1 MFWGDRDALKDEIK
15 NLQEVRAGPNIVQL
29 YEVFE
34 EKEWSYLVTELMM
47 GGELFDRI
55 IEKKTFSEKEAR
67 SCCRCVLSALE
78 YMHSRR
84 VAHRDLKPEN
94 LLLAVSDYQVT
105 TTRNQRLDPS
115 LQQGSHRLVYP
126 NDSKIYFHVT
136 VSAALPCRTPKYS
149 FLSNWLILVS
159 QKR

>member
-1 MFWGDRDALKDEIK
+1 MFWGERDALKDEIK
-15 NLQEVRAGPNIVQL
+15 NLQLVRAGPNIVQL

-78 YMHSRR
+78 YMHARR

-94 LLLAVSDYQVT
+94 LLLAVSGT
-105 TTRNQRLDPS
+105 TICSTVPYYPNRTTNQRL
-115 LQQGSHRLVYP
+115 QH
-126 NDSKIYFHVT
+126 H
-136 VSAALPCRTPKYS
+136 
-149 FLSNWLILVS
+149 
-159 QKR
+159 

>member
-15 NLQEVRAGPNIVQL
+15 NLKKSRDGPNIVQL

-34 EKEWSYLVTELMM
+34 EKEFSYLVTEIML

-78 YMHSRR
+78 YMHSKR

-94 LLLAVSDYQVT
+94 LLLAVRENGTAGTKTIRTKS
-105 TTRNQRLDPS
+105 RS
-115 LQQGSHRLVYP
+115 L
-126 NDSKIYFHVT
+126 T
-136 VSAALPCRTPKYS
+136 
-149 FLSNWLILVS
+149 LSLSLL
-159 QKR
+159 